1 MDPLDA
7 IESLA
12 RLARCEE
19 PPGTNINVA
28 AVLRAAANA
37 EPPLRLAP
45 LAWSAAVSA
54 LAAGII
60 LSFAIHTRQTTSS
73 IDSISP
79 LFNATQVQL
88 P

>member
-12 RLARCEE
+12 RLARTEQ
-19 PPGTNINVA
+19 PPPTNVNIA
-28 AVLRAAANA
+28 AVLRSADA

-45 LAWSAAVSA
+45 FAWSAAVSA

-60 LSFAIHTRQTTSS
+60 LSFAIHTRQTTSRV
-73 IDSISP
+73 DSITP
-79 LFNATQVQL
+79 LFNAIEVQM

>member
-12 RLARCEE
+12 RLARTEE

-28 AVLRAAANA
+28 AVLRAAEA
-37 EPPLRLAP
+37 EAPLRLAP

-60 LSFAIHTRQTTSS
+60 LSVASHTRQASS
-73 IDSISP
+73 SVDSISP
-79 LFNATQVQL
+79 LFNATQVQM

>member
-1 MDPLDA
+1 MDPLEA

-12 RLARCEE
+12 RLARSEQ
-19 PPGTNINVA
+19 PPRTNVDIA
-28 AVLRAAANA
+28 AVLRAAGA

-54 LAAGII
+54 IAAGII
-60 LSFAIHTRQTTSS
+60 LSFAIHTQRTTSS
-73 IDSISP
+73 VDSISP
-79 LFNATQVQL
+79 LFNATEVQM